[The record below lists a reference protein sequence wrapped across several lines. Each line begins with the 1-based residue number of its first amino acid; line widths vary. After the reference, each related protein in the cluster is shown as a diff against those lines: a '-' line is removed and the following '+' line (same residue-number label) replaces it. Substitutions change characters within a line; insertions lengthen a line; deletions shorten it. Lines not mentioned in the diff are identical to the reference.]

1 MSDENFVPSM
11 TPVDDFLPKELYNP
25 MIAAV
30 WSLFFTPV
38 FGEWCLL
45 QNSKELDDEEGVFR
59 SKAWICGMIGAA
71 IMFLLLPPFPG
82 DKLLGILMYL
92 VWFFGSCRPHE
103 QLLLT
108 VAPEYR
114 RKSWFKP
121 LFCGCGCYFVII
133 VAVAFIVFLLIRQF

>member
-1 MSDENFVPSM
+1 MSDENFIPSM
-11 TPVDDFLPKELYNP
+11 TTADDFLPKELYNP

-30 WSLFFTPV
+30 WSIFFTPF

-59 SKAWICGMIGAA
+59 SRAWICGMIGAV
-71 IMFLLLPPFPG
+71 IVSLLLPPFPG
-82 DKLLGILMYL
+82 DKVLIVFLYL

-103 QLLLT
+103 QMLLT

-121 LFCGCGCYFVII
+121 LFCGCGCL
-133 VAVAFIVFLLIRQF
+133 FLIGAALFFAAMLMML